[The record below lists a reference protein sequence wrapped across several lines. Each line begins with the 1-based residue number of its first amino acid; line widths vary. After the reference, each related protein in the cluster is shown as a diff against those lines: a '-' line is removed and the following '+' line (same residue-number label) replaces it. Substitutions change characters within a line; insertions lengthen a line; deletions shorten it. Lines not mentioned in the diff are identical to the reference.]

1 MTLSRNSAES
11 NLSLDHA
18 INCAEKPDRLAM
30 GHRIDCQE
38 NCCRDKTRID
48 RWETVLKSYE
58 ELTKPSSMAKP
69 KVMADDPLIV
79 RAFEL
84 TREIK
89 KLKKRNIELKSEL
102 KAFSR
107 KSKKFTVDLLDACE
121 NSKEVDV
128 ILNSVKDDEQ
138 KKIETLR
145 KAVAA
150 KHKEVYRP
158 EMLL

>member
-1 MTLSRNSAES
+1 M
-11 NLSLDHA
+11 
-18 INCAEKPDRLAM
+18 
-30 GHRIDCQE
+30 
-38 NCCRDKTRID
+38 
-48 RWETVLKSYE
+48 
-58 ELTKPSSMAKP
+58 
-69 KVMADDPLIV
+69 
-79 RAFEL
+79 
-84 TREIK
+84 
-89 KLKKRNIELKSEL
+89 KSEL